1 MPSLFIS
8 FWSNL
13 ISSLSRI
20 SLLSSSL
27 SYLPSPFHTLHL
39 ALLIKR
45 LKVMTCSSG
54 HPSDEAAQVPAPVYL
69 EYSLCYSRWQGHI
82 HAQSQGCPR
91 LCPILLLSLTGLFPS
106 YGVQRG
112 EGERHCSWE
121 SHCPSLCSPNCSS
134 EPSSFWML
142 SRKDLP
148 QLPEQLKGSKEILW
162 LSKVEL
168 VSYFLDI

>member
-106 YGVQRG
+106 YGCKG
-112 EGERHCSWE
+112 EKENVTAHGNLTALLCAALTAPLNPA
-121 SHCPSLCSPNCSS
+121 PSECWAGRIFHSS
-134 EPSSFWML
+134 QSS
-142 SRKDLP
+142 
-148 QLPEQLKGSKEILW
+148 
-162 LSKVEL
+162 
-168 VSYFLDI
+168 